1 MPFATPF
8 FAAFGPLLFGR
19 APRAAREL
27 YERQLP
33 KADSISAL
41 REAFGS
47 MIPDTLL
54 CRQPKGRAS
63 RQRLFSPLVT
73 FWTFLAQV
81 LSPQSACRDAV
92 RKAQAWWALHHHIEI
107 SPATSAYCQARA
119 RLPDALLQRIHGHL
133 SDRLEAN
140 VPSAR
145 LWLGRAVKVV
155 DGTGLSMPDTASNQ
169 AAYPQSVSQKPGC
182 GFPLMKLVGLFSL
195 ASGALLHFARGTQYN
210 HDCQLF
216 VQLWPHLFKGD
227 VVLGDRGFCSFLA
240 LGSLLAK
247 GVDSVLRLHQARRAD
262 FRRGNRLGKDDQL
275 VVWQKPF
282 RRPTEHHPE
291 LMAAL
296 PKKLTLRHIRLRI
309 QIKGFRSQTILLVTT
324 LLDPVTYP
332 AEQIRQLYLQRWNV
346 ELHFREIKT
355 LLALDVLRCL
365 SAEMVEK
372 ELLMHVIAYNLVR
385 SVMQQVAL
393 RHQVDLERLSFKGT
407 LDTLNRF
414 AEAIHAAHGKPH
426 RQAEL
431 LDAMF
436 GLIARDQLP
445 FRPGRSEPRAK
456 KRRPKAYP
464 FLTKP
469 RRKMRIAP
477 RSGRSKQSLS

>member
-1 MPFATPF
+1 MPAATPF

-19 APRAAREL
+19 APRAARDL
-27 YERQLP
+27 YQRQLP

-41 REAFGS
+41 REAFGA
-47 MIPDTLL
+47 MIPDSLL
-54 CRQPKGRAS
+54 GPQPTGSAS

-81 LSPQSACRDAV
+81 LSPHAACRDAV
-92 RKAQAWWALHHHIEI
+92 RKAQAWWALHHRIEI

-119 RLPDALLQRIHGHL
+119 RLPDALLQRVHQHL
-133 SDRLEAN
+133 GDRLEAN
-140 VPSAR
+140 VPTGR
-145 LWLGRAVKVV
+145 LWLGRPVKVV
-155 DGTGLSMPDTASNQ
+155 DGTGLSMPDTPSNQ

-195 ASGALLHFARGTQYN
+195 ASGALLHFACGTQFI

-216 VQLWPHLFKGD
+216 VQLWPHLRQGD

-240 LGSLLAK
+240 LGSLLAQ
-247 GVDSVLRLHQARRAD
+247 GVDSVLRLHQARRVD
-262 FRRGNRLGKDDQL
+262 FRRGKRLGKDDQL
-275 VVWQKPF
+275 IVWHKPF

-296 PKKLTLRHIRLRI
+296 PKKLTVRQIRLRV

-324 LLDPVTYP
+324 LLDPMAYP
-332 AEQIRQLYLQRWNV
+332 AEAIRQLYLQRWGV

-355 LLALDVLRCL
+355 LLALDVLRCR
-365 SAEMVEK
+365 SSEMVEK
-372 ELLMHVIAYNLVR
+372 ELLVHVIAYNLVR
-385 SVMQQVAL
+385 SVMQQAAL
-393 RHQVDLERLSFKGT
+393 RHQVDLERLSFQGT
-407 LDTLNRF
+407 LDGLTHF

-431 LDAMF
+431 RDALF
-436 GLIARDQLP
+436 EVIAQDQLP

-477 RSGRSKQSLS
+477 RSCRPQKSLS

>member
-1 MPFATPF
+1 MPAATPF

-19 APRAAREL
+19 APRAAHEL
-27 YERQLP
+27 YQRHLP

-47 MIPDTLL
+47 MIPDALL
-54 CRQPKGRAS
+54 CPQAKGSAS

-92 RKAQAWWALHHHIEI
+92 RKAQAWWALRHQIQI

-119 RLPDALLQRIHGHL
+119 RLPDVLLQRIHRHL

-140 VPSAR
+140 VPSAS

-195 ASGALLHFARGTQYN
+195 ASGALLHFARGTQYV

-216 VQLWPHLFKGD
+216 VQLWPYLCKGD

-240 LGSLLAK
+240 LGSLLAR
-247 GVDSVLRLHQARRAD
+247 GVDSVLRLHQSRQAD
-262 FRRGNRLGKDDQL
+262 FRRGQRLGKDDQL
-275 VVWQKPF
+275 IVWHKPF
-282 RRPTEHHPE
+282 RRPTEQHPE

-296 PKKLTLRHIRLRI
+296 PKKLTVRQIRLRV
-309 QIKGFRSQTILLVTT
+309 QIKGFRSQTIVLVTT
-324 LLDPVTYP
+324 LLDPVAYP
-332 AEQIRQLYLQRWNV
+332 ADEIRQLYLQRWSV

-365 SAEMVEK
+365 SSEMVEK
-372 ELLMHVIAYNLVR
+372 ELLVHVIAYNLVR
-385 SVMQQVAL
+385 SVMQQAAL
-393 RHQVDLERLSFKGT
+393 QHQVDLARLSFKGT
-407 LDTLNRF
+407 LDTLRHF
-414 AEAIHAAHGKPH
+414 AEAIHAAHGEPH

-431 LDAMF
+431 RDAMF
-436 GLIARDQLP
+436 ELIARDQLP
-445 FRPGRSEPRAK
+445 VRPGRSEPRAK

-469 RRKMRIAP
+469 RCKMRIAP